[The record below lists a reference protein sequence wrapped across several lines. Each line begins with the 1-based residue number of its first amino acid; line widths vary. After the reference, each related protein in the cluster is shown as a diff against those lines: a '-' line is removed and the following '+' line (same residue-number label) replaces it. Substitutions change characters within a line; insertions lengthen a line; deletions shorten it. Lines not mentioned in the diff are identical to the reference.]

1 MTAEDVD
8 KYINQIAFSGAEEF
22 LNKYK
27 DSANAIIGHFGL
39 GFYSAFMVSKKVEIR
54 SLSYKDGAKAVLWTC
69 DGSPE
74 YSMEETDKAE
84 RGTDIVLYI
93 DDDNLEFLE
102 KERIES
108 LLKKYCRFLPIPVIF
123 GKEQEWKDGKYVDT
137 DEDKVVNKTAPI
149 WMKKPSELKDED
161 YIGFYHELYP
171 GQDDPLFWIHL
182 NVDLPF
188 TLTGIL
194 FFPKIK
200 NNFEVNKN
208 RIQLYCNQVFVMDTV
223 EGVVPDF
230 LMLLQGVIDSPD
242 IPLNVSRSYLQSDS
256 SVKKIAS
263 YITKKVSS
271 RLEDI
276 FKNSRSDFEEKWDD
290 IKIFIEYGML
300 TDEKFCE
307 SAMKFALL
315 KDTEGKYFTFDEYKT
330 LIQPEQ
336 TDKEGE
342 LIYLYATDKVGQY
355 NYIKSASDKG
365 YNVLLMDGQLDS
377 HFIQLLER
385 KFEKSRF
392 SRVDAD
398 VVENIIQKDNKK
410 DVNLSA
416 LDRNTLTTV
425 FSSQLPKVD
434 SANFIVT
441 FEALGEA
448 ANPIIITQNEYMR
461 RMKEMAAMQPGMSF
475 YAEMP
480 DSYNLIVNVD
490 HPLVVKIKDNAL
502 STLNTQVQPLEDEIS
517 QKNGEIEGVRNSVK
531 DGETLNDEQRK
542 QIEDLEDQV
551 SAKRKELETVIADYS
566 KTIPVIGQIIDLALL
581 GNGLLRGEDLSKF
594 ISRSISLL

>member
-1 MTAEDVD
+1 
-8 KYINQIAFSGAEEF
+8 
-22 LNKYK
+22 
-27 DSANAIIGHFGL
+27 
-39 GFYSAFMVSKKVEIR
+39 
-54 SLSYKDGAKAVLWTC
+54 
-69 DGSPE
+69 
-74 YSMEETDKAE
+74 
-84 RGTDIVLYI
+84 
-93 DDDNLEFLE
+93 
-102 KERIES
+102 
-108 LLKKYCRFLPIPVIF
+108 
-123 GKEQEWKDGKYVDT
+123 
-137 DEDKVVNKTAPI
+137 
-149 WMKKPSELKDED
+149 
-161 YIGFYHELYP
+161 
-171 GQDDPLFWIHL
+171 
-182 NVDLPF
+182 
-188 TLTGIL
+188 
-194 FFPKIK
+194 
-200 NNFEVNKN
+200 
-208 RIQLYCNQVFVMDTV
+208 MDTV